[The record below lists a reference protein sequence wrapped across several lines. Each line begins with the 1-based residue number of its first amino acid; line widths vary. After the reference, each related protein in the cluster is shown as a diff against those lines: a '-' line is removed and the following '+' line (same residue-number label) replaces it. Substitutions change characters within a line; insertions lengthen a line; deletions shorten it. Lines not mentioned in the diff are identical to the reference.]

1 MRLIA
6 DRLGIS
12 FSSVGRIWRKWKIQP
27 HRLDTLKLS
36 TDSELE
42 AKLHDVVGLYM
53 SPPQNAVVVSVDENS

>member
-1 MRLIA
+1 VRLIA

-42 AKLHDVVGLYM
+42 AKLHDVVGL
-53 SPPQNAVVVSVDENS
+53 